1 MLREKAISASFW
13 SLADI
18 FLRQGFQFAV
28 TLVLARLLTPDEFG
42 AVALITVFTGLATIF
57 VDGGFSFALIQRQ
70 DITPEDVASVFWLN
84 VGMASL
90 MFFGLAAVSE
100 LVAIYLGI
108 SSGKWL
114 IVVFSSTILINAVGA
129 VQLAMMTKALDFKLI
144 LRVTAFATLL
154 SGLVAILAAIKGL
167 GVWALGLQ
175 ALVYASAT
183 TVLLWAYSSW
193 RPALVVSNSSLKR
206 LFSFGSYMFLSA
218 MLDRINYGV
227 QNLLIGKIYGIQSL
241 GIYNRAEATQNV
253 PQSIVN
259 GVISRV
265 LFPVF
270 AKVADEPARFRRGLG
285 QAIRLTMFVNAPLML
300 GMLATAGDVVQVV
313 LGDQWNRA
321 VPILRVLCIWGVIW
335 PLHVINLNVL
345 SGLGH
350 SKLFFRVEV
359 IKKLFSVALLVA
371 ASTLGLLWVAWA
383 QVVMAVIASVITM
396 HLTNQLIG
404 YRFASQMRDLLPP
417 VVVAAMMALLVY
429 TVSPRLDLSATIKLP
444 VLVGVGGGM
453 YILLSIGIRLA
464 AMREALELVAPKLLN
479 AIWKVNPRTE
489 K

>member
-1 MLREKAISASFW
+1 MLKQKAISASFW

-18 FLRQGFQFAV
+18 FIRQGFQFAV
-28 TLVLARLLTPDEFG
+28 TLVLARLLTPEEFG

-70 DITPEDVASVFWLN
+70 EITLEDGASVFWLN
-84 VGMASL
+84 LGVATL
-90 MFFGLAAVSE
+90 MFFALAGVSE
-100 LVAIYLGI
+100 IVAGYLGI
-108 SSGKWL
+108 ASGKWL

-129 VQLAMMTKALDFKLI
+129 VQLAMMTKALEFKSI

-154 SGLVAILAAIKGL
+154 SGSVAILAAIQGL

-183 TVLLWAYSSW
+183 TVLLWVYSPW
-193 RPALVVSNSSLKR
+193 RPALVVRSASLKR

-218 MLDRINYGV
+218 ILDRLNYGV
-227 QNLLIGKIYGIQSL
+227 QNLLIGKIYGTQSL

-404 YRFASQMRDLLPP
+404 YRFTSQMRDLLPP

-453 YILLSIGIRLA
+453 YILLSIGIRLT
-464 AMREALELVAPKLLN
+464 AMREALELVAPKLVN
-479 AIWKVNPRTE
+479 AVWKANPRTE
-489 K
+489 Q